1 MVEPGGPILSER
13 IGYLPRRQAASGH
26 NPFQDEVREVRVR
39 TDTGKILRIVTTDL
53 DTPALE
59 IAELYKRRWAIELY
73 FRWIKQTLAIRK
85 FVGVS
90 ENAIRSQ
97 VFIALSALLLMH
109 MAHPSQTAAVSPL
122 EFVRL
127 ARAHLMSPRDI
138 ADQMEKGGFKVD
150 RHQVHISVAIKSI
163 GLFTI
168 PVVLH
173 PEVKVNVIVN
183 VARSEDEAER
193 QARGEN
199 VLAEKTEAE
208 EAKIAAEDL
217 FEEGAAPSNEEAS
230 EEEPA
235 EA

>member
-39 TDTGKILRIVTTDL
+39 TDTGKILRIVTNDL

-97 VFIALSALLLMH
+97 VFIALIALLLLH

-138 ADQMEKGGFKVD
+138 ADLRTPPART
-150 RHQVHISVAIKSI
+150 RHMRGAPVPIAIPPI
-163 GLFTI
+163 RIAVEREDGLR
-168 PVVLH
+168 
-173 PEVKVNVIVN
+173 
-183 VARSEDEAER
+183 RSEVDILRTRRHA
-193 QARGEN
+193 N
-199 VLAEKTEAE
+199 
-208 EAKIAAEDL
+208 
-217 FEEGAAPSNEEAS
+217 
-230 EEEPA
+230 
-235 EA
+235 